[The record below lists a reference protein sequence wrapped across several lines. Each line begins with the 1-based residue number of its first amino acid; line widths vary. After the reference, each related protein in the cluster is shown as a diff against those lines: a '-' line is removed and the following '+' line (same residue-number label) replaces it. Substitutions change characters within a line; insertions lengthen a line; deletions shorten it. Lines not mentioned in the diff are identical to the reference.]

1 MVKKINLSGQI
12 RQQLPAELVN
22 FMQNAGKIA
31 ASQGQ
36 NLYLVG
42 GVVRDLLLE
51 KANFD
56 FDLVLE
62 GDDINLAINLARQL
76 QQPEAMKLTTHPHF
90 GTAKLQWD
98 QWSVDSG
105 TTRSDTYPQPGAL
118 PQVKPDSIKSDLFRR
133 DFTINAMAV
142 HLNPDRYG
150 ELVDLYKGRDDLE
163 QRLIRILHEK
173 SFVDD
178 ATRIWR
184 ALRYEQRLD
193 FKLEADT
200 LKLLRRDIPMLDTIS
215 GDRIRYELE
224 CIFKEELPEKVL
236 RRAQELGVLARLQ
249 PSLRSDG
256 GLAEKFKEA
265 RQISAPDLPSI
276 ALYLSLWF
284 YHLNSA
290 EIEGLISHLRLPRR
304 VAQPLSDTIKLKAK
318 LDSLADPGL
327 KPSRIYSLLHGY
339 SPVALT
345 ANWLASESPTP
356 RRHLKLFRD
365 KLRYVKPA
373 LTGNDLINMDIPPGP
388 EIKEILDRLH
398 EARLDGKATSK
409 QREINLVKQWLKGVL

>member
-12 RQQLPAELVN
+12 KQQLPAELVN

-31 ASQGQ
+31 FSQRQ

-42 GVVRDLLLE
+42 GVVRDLLLR

-56 FDLVLE
+56 LDLVLE
-62 GDDINLAINLARQL
+62 GDAINLARQL

-98 QWSVDSG
+98 RWSVDL
-105 TTRSDTYPQPGAL
+105 TTARSETYPQPGAL
-118 PQVKPDSIKSDLFRR
+118 PRVKPGSIESDLFRR

-150 ELVDLYKGRDDLE
+150 ELVDLYDGRDDLE
-163 QRLIRILHEK
+163 HKLIRILHEN
-173 SFVDD
+173 SFTDD

-193 FKLEADT
+193 FRLEANT

-224 CIFKEELPEKVL
+224 CIFKEKLPEKVL
-236 RRAQELGVLARLQ
+236 RRAQELGVLASLQ
-249 PSLRSDG
+249 PSLKG
-256 GLAEKFKEA
+256 NGWLAEKFKEA
-265 RQISAPDLPSI
+265 RQSSAPDLPPI

-290 EIEGLISHLRLPRR
+290 EIEGLISQLRLPKR
-304 VAQPLSDTIKLKAK
+304 VAQPLSDTIKLKAR

-327 KPSRIYSLLHGY
+327 KPSRVYRLLHGY
-339 SPVALT
+339 SPVAIN
-345 ANWLASESPTP
+345 ANCLASESPTP
-356 RRHLKLFRD
+356 RQHLKLFQD
-365 KLRYVKPA
+365 ELRYVKPT
-373 LTGNDLINMDIPPGP
+373 LTGNDLLRMGIPPGP
-388 EIKEILDRLH
+388 EIKDILDRLH
-398 EARLDGKATSK
+398 EARLDGKVASK
-409 QREINLVKQWLKGVL
+409 QGEIDLVKEWLKGVL